1 MGDWAA
7 LDLDLPFLVG
17 FLVLLPFAIAA
28 IRILSWDSGSPL
40 GDWAALDL
48 DVRSGPAF
56 LGSYSQYGFRSLFG
70 G

>member
-1 MGDWAA
+1 MIGRLSER
-7 LDLDLPFLVG
+7 LDGVAERSLPFLVG

-56 LGSYSQYGFRSLFG
+56 LGSYSQ
-70 G
+70 